1 MPAAPYTR
9 VLVDGIPYWRDAD
22 GKYYY
27 YESGAF
33 PTAEGRICLGSET
46 TGLCA
51 DWQSKLEAALA
62 TYRAG
67 LKARPRAA
75 AGAAAPA
82 KKS

>member
-9 VLVDGIPYWRDAD
+9 VLVDGIPYWRDGE

-27 YESGAF
+27 YESAAY
-33 PTAEGRICLGSET
+33 PVPETRICLGSET

-51 DWQSKLEAALA
+51 DWQTKLAEALA
-62 TYRAG
+62 AYRASQ
-67 LKARPRAA
+67 KARPRAA
-75 AGAAAPA
+75 PAA